1 MGEANRSIIDTLLT
15 QTGAVFK
22 NIGYVKLFELFLH
35 LHFF

>member
-22 NIGYVKLFELFLH
+22 SIGYV
-35 LHFF
+35 